1 MAASALRPATP
12 EESLVYWGIVG
23 TWGLWLLGALYI
35 AGPVIGWLLI
45 GLMIARWV
53 GLDPTTDRGL
63 HTIPLGAWVWILGM
77 AMMLVALVAGHLSF
91 NLGLPQTIKSTIGW
105 MKGWALMAIFL
116 LAGACLR
123 VRPALIYR
131 AVCVL
136 ALQTLIITPLLVLAA
151 LAGLPE
157 SLYVSPLR
165 LVGGPGPEFF
175 EVQLYSFNAGSGTVR
190 WRFFAPWAPGAA
202 FIANVHLV
210 LAARERDWRWKSV
223 GVVAAILVC
232 LMSQSRLGL
241 IAMPVVALAVFGL
254 SRLLKPWV
262 MAVAAAL
269 SVALGM
275 IADRLILLVQGA
287 IDSFHAARA
296 DSSRVR
302 KILGDIA
309 LHRWRAEAPIW
320 GHGIVERGPHL
331 VEYMPIGS
339 HHSWYGLLFV
349 KGIVG
354 LAALAL
360 PMLWT
365 FIEMLV
371 KAQASRTARA
381 SLGVILVLF
390 LYTFG
395 ENLEILVYL
404 FWPGLVVVGIAS
416 RQRLANPLRSPLGR

>member
-1 MAASALRPATP
+1 
-12 EESLVYWGIVG
+12 
-23 TWGLWLLGALYI
+23 
-35 AGPVIGWLLI
+35 
-45 GLMIARWV
+45 
-53 GLDPTTDRGL
+53 
-63 HTIPLGAWVWILGM
+63 
-77 AMMLVALVAGHLSF
+77 
-91 NLGLPQTIKSTIGW
+91 
-105 MKGWALMAIFL
+105 
-116 LAGACLR
+116 
-123 VRPALIYR
+123 
-131 AVCVL
+131 
-136 ALQTLIITPLLVLAA
+136 VLAA

-223 GVVAAILVC
+223 GVFAAILVC

-241 IAMPVVALAVFGL
+241 IAMPVVAFAVFGL
-254 SRLLKPWV
+254 SRLLRPWV
-262 MAVAAAL
+262 LAVAAAL
-269 SVALGM
+269 SVVLGM
-275 IADRLILLVQGA
+275 VADRLILLVEGA

-309 LHRWRAEAPIW
+309 LHRWQAEAPIW

-360 PMLWT
+360 PMLWA
-365 FIEMLV
+365 FVEMLV

-381 SLGVILVLF
+381 GLGVILVLF

-416 RQRLANPLRSPLGR
+416 RQRLVNPLRRPLGR